1 MWNCSYGSA
10 KKYDTFIGVG
20 PLHEAS
26 YLAPYEESESFAAC
40 LTYLQTAGDQTPPAI
55 RYLMAE
61 YMKYLLHRGRFYYP
75 QELPA
80 KAIAKKAKEGH
91 IDRKLWVPLEDLR
104 TGWQQS
110 GQVYHPTDLPHSMR
124 SSAFDA

>member
-1 MWNCSYGSA
+1 
-10 KKYDTFIGVG
+10 
-20 PLHEAS
+20 
-26 YLAPYEESESFAAC
+26 
-40 LTYLQTAGDQTPPAI
+40 
-55 RYLMAE
+55 MAE

-110 GQVYHPTDLPHSMR
+110 GQVGQEVYGSAAAFVATSRAYQRDPRCPILIFCEYPVLQCEFLTASARRHVDLWSLR
-124 SSAFDA
+124 QEAARNWY

>member
-1 MWNCSYGSA
+1 
-10 KKYDTFIGVG
+10 
-20 PLHEAS
+20 
-26 YLAPYEESESFAAC
+26 
-40 LTYLQTAGDQTPPAI
+40 
-55 RYLMAE
+55 
-61 YMKYLLHRGRFYYP
+61 MKYLLHRGRFYYP

-110 GQVYHPTDLPHSMR
+110 GQVGQEVYG
-124 SSAFDA
+124 SAAAFVATSRGLTSAIQAAPS